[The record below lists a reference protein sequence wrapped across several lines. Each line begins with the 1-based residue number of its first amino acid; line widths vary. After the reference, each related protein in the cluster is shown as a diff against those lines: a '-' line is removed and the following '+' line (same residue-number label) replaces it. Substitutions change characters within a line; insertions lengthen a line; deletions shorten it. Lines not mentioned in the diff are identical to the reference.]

1 MGVGSREFGVGS
13 SELGMPSITRF
24 EEIIAW
30 QKARMLVREVYLIC
44 AGDRLCKDFGLKSQ
58 ICRAA
63 VSAMTNIAEGFG
75 RKTDGDFAH
84 FLDVARGSALE
95 VESLL
100 YVALDLKYI
109 QESEFERIY
118 DLSEETVSLISGLTS
133 YLRNH
138 SKRA

>member
-1 MGVGSREFGVGS
+1 
-13 SELGMPSITRF
+13 MPSITRF

-30 QKARMLVREVYLIC
+30 QKARMLVREVYLVC
-44 AGDRLCKDFGLKSQ
+44 AGDRLSKDFGLKGQ

-100 YVALDLKYI
+100 YVARDLEYI

-118 DLSEETVSLISGLTS
+118 NLSEETVSLISGLTS